1 MEDIGEKISMLL
13 NSPDGMEKIRAAAKN
28 ILGEAVNDPDPQKN
42 DGGISL
48 PENLLNNMGSIQN
61 IMRIMGLLNQ
71 RKEDS
76 RVNLLLALKPHLSH
90 ERAKRVDKAVSLLRV
105 ASLLPLLR
113 EEGLLEG
120 LGL

>member
-28 ILGEAVNDPDPQKN
+28 ILGEAADEPDPPKN